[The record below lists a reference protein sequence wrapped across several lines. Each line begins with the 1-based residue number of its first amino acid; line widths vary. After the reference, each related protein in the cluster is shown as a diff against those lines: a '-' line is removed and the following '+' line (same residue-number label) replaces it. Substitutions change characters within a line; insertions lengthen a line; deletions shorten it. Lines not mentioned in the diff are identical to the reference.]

1 MRGTRA
7 VRFILSLALI
17 TMPLGGA
24 AAIKPLPN
32 GTEAFNPSNGDSM
45 TIPFSMDVAGSVRIT
60 LYTGDGDAIRT
71 LETETDSA
79 GSYEVVWDGKDASGA
94 IVPNEAYIPVFQCVC
109 DGGLVTVDPR
119 TTSGGYPVEIG
130 NVQLAPDGSISY
142 QVPEAA
148 RVLVRVG
155 IKGGALLRSLA
166 NWEPRTTGRHRQNW
180 DGVDGAEQSLLNH
193 PKLALMVRAFALPDH
208 AIQTYGN
215 HHTSYRAYRE
225 QQDWALP
232 TADFSDVRLERDG
245 VRIARESQ
253 LPISLLRN
261 PQTLFK
267 FDTEEM
273 ENGVPVVRGPITFRV
288 DMAQGDKWVM
298 QQSLYEV
305 AFFLDYQFVSE
316 EETGYT
322 PLSWRWAGN
331 AEPGLH
337 TMTVNISGLWGQVG
351 VGTVKFLVKE

>member
-1 MRGTRA
+1 MKWTQA
-7 VRFILSLALI
+7 VRFMLSLGLV
-17 TMPLGGA
+17 TLPLGATGA
-24 AAIKPLPN
+24 IEPLSSE
-32 GTEAFNPSNGDSM
+32 TESFNPSNGDSVS
-45 TIPFSMDVAGSVRIT
+45 IPFLMDQPGSVRIT

-71 LETETDSA
+71 LETETESA
-79 GSYEVVWDGKDASGA
+79 GTYEVVWDGKDVSGE

-109 DGGLVTVDPR
+109 GGGMVTVDPR
-119 TTSGGYPVEIG
+119 NSSGGYPVEVS
-130 NVQLAPDGSISY
+130 NVQLDPAGTISY

-155 IKGGALLRSLA
+155 IKGGALVRSLA
-166 NWEPRTTGRHRQNW
+166 NWEPRIEGRHRQHW
-180 DGVDGAEQSLLNH
+180 DGMDGAGQDLLSH
-193 PKLALMVRAFALPDH
+193 PKLALMVRAFALPDY
-208 AIQTYGN
+208 AIQTFGN
-215 HHTSYRAYRE
+215 HQTSYRAYRE

-232 TADFSDVRLERDG
+232 TADFSDVRLERNG

-253 LPISLLRN
+253 LPISVLRN
-261 PQTLFK
+261 PETLFQ
-267 FDTEEM
+267 FDSEETED
-273 ENGVPVVRGPITFRV
+273 GIPVVRGPITFRV
-288 DMAQGDKWVM
+288 DMAKGDKWVM

-322 PLSWRWAGN
+322 PLSWRWAAN

-351 VGTVKFLVKE
+351 VGTVKFLLKE